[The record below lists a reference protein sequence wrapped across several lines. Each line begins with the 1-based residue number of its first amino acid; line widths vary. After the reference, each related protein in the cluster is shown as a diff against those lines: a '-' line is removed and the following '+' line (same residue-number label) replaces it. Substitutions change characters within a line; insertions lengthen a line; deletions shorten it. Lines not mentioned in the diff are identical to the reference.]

1 VKTYRPASG
10 EVRALRGVDATFAAA
25 RTTVVAG
32 PSGSGK
38 SSLLRILAGID
49 RPSSGSATVG
59 GVRLERAG
67 AGRLRRLRAGVVGTV
82 LQRPSDNFF
91 PHLSLGDH
99 LALAMRKGRRGAAVD
114 AGELVGLLGLGDR
127 LGHRPDELS
136 GGEQQR
142 GAFAQVVL
150 TGASIVVAD
159 EPTAELD
166 LESSGHLLDAVGA
179 LVTRGVT
186 FILSSHDADVIAR
199 ADAVIRLDHGL
210 VADAHGTPS
219 LARTHPR
226 EAPLPAPAA
235 LRWAAP
241 GGASSTGA
249 AWPDER
255 AIAVEVRGVT
265 KTFHRGEDAV
275 HAVRDASVDI
285 GEGEFVGLIGRSGSG
300 KTTLLNIMAGWE
312 DADEGIVA
320 LADGR
325 TVDRSAPWSEIA
337 VLPQRLGLIEE
348 LTVRENIEYPARLS
362 GSLEATADATDEL
375 VDILGLFALQ
385 RRYPRETSVGE
396 QQRVAL
402 ARALILAP
410 RVILADEPTG
420 HQDGAHARDMLEAI
434 RRTVARGSACVA
446 ATHSQE
452 LLRYLD
458 RVLTMADGRLGPDPG

>member
-10 EVRALRGVDATFAAA
+10 EVRALRGVDASFAAGA
-25 RTTVVAG
+25 ATVVAG

-38 SSLLRILAGID
+38 SSLLRILGGID
-49 RPSSGSATVG
+49 RPTSGGVTVG
-59 GVRLERAG
+59 GVRLDRAG

-91 PHLSLGDH
+91 PHLTLGDH
-99 LALAMRKGRRGAAVD
+99 LAMASRAGRRRGRPSAG
-114 AGELVGLLGLGDR
+114 AGELVEVLGLGGR
-127 LGHRPDELS
+127 LDHRPAELS

-150 TGASIVVAD
+150 SGASIVVAD

-166 LESSGHLLDAVGA
+166 LASSGHLLDAVAA
-179 LVTRGVT
+179 LVARGVS

-199 ADAVIRLDHGL
+199 ADAVIRLEHGL
-210 VADAHGTPS
+210 VADGASTPGIGS
-219 LARTHPR
+219 TRGA
-226 EAPLPAPAA
+226 
-235 LRWAAP
+235 
-241 GGASSTGA
+241 GGARPDRA
-249 AWPDER
+249 ASA
-255 AIAVEVRGVT
+255 AIAPPPATVWRDDDRATAIDVRGVT

-275 HAVRDASVDI
+275 HAVRDASLRV
-285 GEGEFVGLIGRSGSG
+285 GEGEFVGLVGRSGSG
-300 KTTLLNIMAGWE
+300 KTTLLNILSGWE
-312 DADEGIVA
+312 RADEGDVE

-325 TVDRSAPWSEIA
+325 RVDRSVPWSEIA

-348 LTVRENIEYPARLS
+348 LTVRENVEYPARLA
-362 GSLEATADATDEL
+362 GSLEAAVDAVDEL
-375 VDILGLFALQ
+375 IDVLGLFALQ

-402 ARALILAP
+402 ARALVLTP

-434 RRTVARGSACVA
+434 RRTVARGSSCVA

-458 RVLTMADGRLGPDPG
+458 RVLTMADGRLVADPG